1 MKAFSSDPAMTPKSL
16 IFLQNGRIRP
26 KKLENRYD
34 RSKKSVGQKYSTI
47 IHSWVPPPDGL
58 RSLFLEGIR
67 EIAHDHDYE
76 IYIASSGF
84 TNTI

>member
-1 MKAFSSDPAMTPKSL
+1 M
-16 IFLQNGRIRP
+16 
-26 KKLENRYD
+26 E
-34 RSKKSVGQKYSTI
+34 KSVGQKYSTI
-47 IHSWVPPPDGL
+47 IHSLIPPPDGL

>member
-1 MKAFSSDPAMTPKSL
+1 MV
-16 IFLQNGRIRP
+16 
-26 KKLENRYD
+26 
-34 RSKKSVGQKYSTI
+34 KSVGQKTAESF
-47 IHSWVPPPDGL
+47 PPPDGL

-84 TNTI
+84 TYTI